1 MTVYPVEDL
10 VDRLYK
16 NNIILIGRFRLSS
29 GMESPY
35 YIDLRR
41 AYSNPSLFKL
51 IVKSL
56 LEVLKSIEKE
66 FDIIVGIETGG
77 IPIASVLSYTMGRP
91 FAYVRKGTKE
101 HGTKKIVEGT
111 INPGDRCIIVDDVV
125 TTGSSIARAVSI
137 LKNLSAR
144 VDYAV
149 VFIDREQGAYELL
162 SSMNVKLLSVL
173 RVSVLLKTLRSLNLI
188 NEETYHIILNYI
200 HTAKVDR
207 KSGEEV

>member
-41 AYSNPSLFKL
+41 AYSNPPLFKL